1 MKQIK
6 KDLAA
11 QFACPKCR
19 GRGAH
24 VEEVTLPS
32 VSLTRIPPVAAIQF
46 YAASCALCGYTEFY
60 NLAALARA
68 HAAETQKIQLAENPE
83 QA

>member
-6 KDLAA
+6 KDLA
-11 QFACPKCR
+11 QRYVCPKCH

-32 VSLTRIPPVAAIQF
+32 VSLTRIPPVTAEQYLAAT
-46 YAASCALCGYTEFY
+46 CGLCGYTEFY
-60 NLAALARA
+60 NLAVMVRS
-68 HAAETQKIQLAENPE
+68 HAASTQKMKLAENPE
-83 QA
+83 RA